1 MQDHKETFWIPHF
14 CSSLCE
20 YYQHVRIFF
29 SQKQQTDTP
38 FFSFAVLKM
47 SKKSTVRQKSVR
59 PISKGYGNVSKDPA
73 LSTRP
78 TLSSKLSGV
87 GEVENA
93 ARIIFSR
100 FVAGASESN
109 SQWYSVKPISNG
121 IPSMS
126 ELFGVNNTNLERLL
140 ILAGLAYD
148 SSKKKKVSQPTMLQQ
163 QHRSKTNCLL
173 RWTRSLPYSGSGRTQ
188 RRLRWWWITNVK
200 VVISF

>member
-29 SQKQQTDTP
+29 SQKQHTDTP

-47 SKKSTVRQKSVR
+47 SKKSTVRQKSVG

-93 ARIIFSR
+93 ARLIFSR

-148 SSKKKKVSQPTMLQQ
+148 SSKKK
-163 QHRSKTNCLL
+163 R
-173 RWTRSLPYSGSGRTQ
+173 
-188 RRLRWWWITNVK
+188 
-200 VVISF
+200 